1 MNIRDQLDRHSLRV
15 FLALAVT
22 ATAAAIALVLAA
34 GGSGQVA
41 GARTIKLFEA
51 AKGSSFGFVD
61 NAPKTNRKDPRAS
74 IGDILAFSNPIFD
87 QSRTHRLGLTSAQCI
102 ATRAG
107 RIASATYTCSGTFAL
122 NDGTIA
128 VAALQRGEPTI
139 QQLAVTGGTGAYNG
153 ARGTILART
162 LKTGTEDTI
171 TLLP

>member
-1 MNIRDQLDRHSLRV
+1 MTLPYQLNDRRLRA
-15 FLALAVT
+15 FLVLGVIALA
-22 ATAAAIALVLAA
+22 ATIALVLAA
-34 GGSGQVA
+34 AGSSEVS

-51 AKGSSFGFVD
+51 ARGSSFGFVD
-61 NAPKTNRKDPRAS
+61 NAPKTNRKDPHAS

-107 RIASATYTCSGTFAL
+107 KIASATYTCSGTFAL

>member
-1 MNIRDQLDRHSLRV
+1 MTLPYQLNDRRLRA
-15 FLALAVT
+15 FLVIGVIAVA
-22 ATAAAIALVLAA
+22 ATIALVLAA
-34 GGSGQVA
+34 AGSSEVS

-51 AKGSSFGFVD
+51 PKGSSFGFVD

-87 QSRTHRLGLTSAQCI
+87 QSRTHRLGLSSAQCI

-107 RIASATYTCSGTFAL
+107 RIASAIYTCSGTFAL

-128 VAALQRGEPTI
+128 VAALQRGEPTT
-139 QQLAVTGGTGAYNG
+139 QKLAVTGGTGAYDG
-153 ARGTILART
+153 ARGTIVARM
-162 LKTGTEDTI
+162 LKSGTEDTI

>member
-1 MNIRDQLDRHSLRV
+1 MNIPYQLNHRSLRV
-15 FLALAVT
+15 FLALGAI
-22 ATAAAIALVLAA
+22 AAAATIALVLAA
-34 GGSGQVA
+34 SGSGQVS

-51 AKGSSFGFVD
+51 PKGSTFGFVD
-61 NAPKTNRKDPRAS
+61 NAPKTNRKDPHAS

-87 QSRTHRLGLTSAQCI
+87 ESRTHRLGVSSAQCI

-128 VAALQRGEPTI
+128 VAALQRGEPTT
-139 QQLAVTGGTGAYNG
+139 QQLAVTGGTGAYDG
-153 ARGTILART
+153 ARGTIVARM
-162 LKTGTEDTI
+162 LKSGTEDTI

>member
-1 MNIRDQLDRHSLRV
+1 MNIPSQLDYRGVRL
-15 FLALAVT
+15 FLVLG
-22 ATAAAIALVLAA
+22 ATAAAAAVALVLVAN
-34 GGSGQVA
+34 GSGQVA

-51 AKGSSFGFVD
+51 PTGGTFGFVD
-61 NAPKTNRKDPRAS
+61 NAPKTNRKDPHAS

-107 RIASATYTCSGTFAL
+107 KIASATYTCSGTFAL

>member
-1 MNIRDQLDRHSLRV
+1 MNIPYQVNHRSLQV
-15 FLALAVT
+15 FLALG
-22 ATAAAIALVLAA
+22 ATAATIALVLAA
-34 GGSGQVA
+34 NGSGQVS

-51 AKGSSFGFVD
+51 PKGGTFGFVD
-61 NAPKTNRKDPRAS
+61 NAPKTNRKDPHAS

-87 QSRTHRLGLTSAQCI
+87 GSRTHRLGVSSAQCI

-128 VAALQRGEPTI
+128 VAALQRGEPTT

-153 ARGTILART
+153 ARGTIVARM
-162 LKTGTEDTI
+162 LKSGTEDTI